1 MKTLLKRQYT
11 VAVLLLFV
19 SLFSLSP
26 TLTRADQQSQT
37 GTASI
42 DLSGQAMPFDS
53 GNGTATPV
61 MLSLAGIV
69 QGIGNGEIKM
79 QNLTG
84 SLQIGSANY
93 TVSNGQGD
101 ANKRGEIVIV
111 ADTSSSQDDHQLVL
125 NGSIKGNTLAFDA
138 PSSRLASQFF
148 LALMGSIT
156 MNDDQGSSIIAST
169 SLGTSESNETRHEN
183 NTSSASSATATVA
196 INLSGQATP
205 VENANGTT
213 TPAMLNLIG
222 TVERNGNGELKLQNL
237 TGSLQIGSAN
247 YSISTGHGDSNKQ
260 GEFVIFG
267 ETSAGE
273 LILHGTIQNNS
284 TVTVDSPSSRLS
296 SLAYLALSGSMTVN
310 NTGSGSAMTMSSS
323 QNVTST
329 SQIEN
334 KTSIITSA
342 NATSEITQQ
351 YGSSSPLATA
361 NVTSQFSTTNA
372 TENAALTGDSTM
384 ITHLN
389 NQTTSNA
396 LPEQTNVTVTTT
408 QPSNQTITV
417 YVTQTVANS
426 TVTHVTTVPNA
437 TITQTSVTTVANVT
451 VTVTNSTT
459 LGP

>member
-79 QNLTG
+79 
-84 SLQIGSANY
+84 
-93 TVSNGQGD
+93 
-101 ANKRGEIVIV
+101 
-111 ADTSSSQDDHQLVL
+111 
-125 NGSIKGNTLAFDA
+125 
-138 PSSRLASQFF
+138 
-148 LALMGSIT
+148 
-156 MNDDQGSSIIAST
+156 
-169 SLGTSESNETRHEN
+169 
-183 NTSSASSATATVA
+183 
-196 INLSGQATP
+196 
-205 VENANGTT
+205 
-213 TPAMLNLIG
+213 
-222 TVERNGNGELKLQNL
+222 QNL

-329 SQIEN
+329 SEIEN

-459 LGP
+459 SGP

>member
-329 SQIEN
+329 SEIEN

-396 LPEQTNVTVTTT
+396 LQTNVTVTTT

-459 LGP
+459 SGP